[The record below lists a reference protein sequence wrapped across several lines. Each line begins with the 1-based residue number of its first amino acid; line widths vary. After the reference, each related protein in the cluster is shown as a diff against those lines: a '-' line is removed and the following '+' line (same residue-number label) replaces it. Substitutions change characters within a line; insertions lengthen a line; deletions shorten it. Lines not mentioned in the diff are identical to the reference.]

1 MLERSFFYAGGSFFN
16 AGGPLRVPHP
26 AFFHAAGCFSL
37 CCTGLALIL
46 LGFGARSNPYPDP
59 WEDPKVDSTTPVVR
73 IIETLCGA
81 SSYAARFWDL

>member
-1 MLERSFFYAGGSFFN
+1 MLGAPPCATSRFFY
-16 AGGPLRVPHP
+16 
-26 AFFHAAGCFSL
+26 AAGCFSL

-73 IIETLCGA
+73 IIETSNPYPDPWEDPKVDYHSGGEN
-81 SSYAARFWDL
+81 

>member
-1 MLERSFFYAGGSFFN
+1 MLGRSFFYAGGPSVCHIPLFFY
-16 AGGPLRVPHP
+16 
-26 AFFHAAGCFSL
+26 AAGCFSL

-81 SSYAARFWDL
+81 SSYAARFWGL

>member
-1 MLERSFFYAGGSFFN
+1 M
-16 AGGPLRVPHP
+16 PHP
-26 AFFHAAGCFSL
+26 AFFYAAGCFSL

-46 LGFGARSNPYPDP
+46 LGFGAHTNPYPDP

-81 SSYAARFWDL
+81 SSYAARFWGLCNPYPHPWEDSRLYHSGGDN